1 MGNISVVSVCDL
13 SMIKAEYR
21 QIEANGRSPFY
32 GYRITVTLNGETK
45 AQFNVHQEMADDFAN
60 ESRLSFELTP
70 DTGSQTNSAK
80 NQEPTIRSSRI
91 RNP

>member
-1 MGNISVVSVCDL
+1 MASVMGNVSVVSVCDL

-21 QIEANGRSPFY
+21 HVEANGRSPFY

-60 ESRLSFELTP
+60 QL
-70 DTGSQTNSAK
+70 NSLAALIRAHTRHR
-80 NQEPTIRSSRI
+80 EP
-91 RNP
+91 N